1 MRYILSLK
9 HFIFIL
15 IYLII
20 LFIFIYLY
28 YPIYL
33 KEHFDTNFLPFFR
46 TNIKNIPFIQYNYG
60 DATYNR
66 QNLIKGNIP
75 YDENTLF
82 LGIRLGNKNTL
93 HKYIINHLMKKILL
107 YQTKQF
113 KLIDID
119 YDNDYQVLLDLNQNK
134 INYGLVSSP
143 VLYDYLITRHQVNQ
157 TNLEF
162 MTTLTKNFIYGITLD
177 NTNIYNIHNLKDAT
191 IGISKH
197 NATER
202 LVLKDFLNHLGCNHQ
217 LRECDH
223 TEMNNLLH
231 KGLIDFYII
240 IDEFP
245 SDNIRSLLSKNPR
258 IRLVDM
264 GIKDN
269 DNFMRKYSY
278 ERVILNVKL
287 LEYSQKNLYTHD
299 AKGIGR
305 YLPQNT
311 PVKNYDDFNPHILT
325 YQFPNCLLTNT
336 SNRIKG
342 NYEFI
347 RDIFRRLSNNRKYG
361 LSYLP
366 GTKLQR
372 HIKPGVTNLPIPMHP
387 DVIDFHNRVRYN
399 PEFI

>member
-1 MRYILSLK
+1 MRYILSQK
-9 HFIFIL
+9 YFIPLLIL

-20 LFIFIYLY
+20 LFFII
-28 YPIYL
+28 YPINF

-46 TNIKNIPFIQYNYG
+46 TNIKNLSFIQYNYG
-60 DATYNR
+60 DQTYNR
-66 QNLIKGNIP
+66 QNLLKGNIP
-75 YDENTLF
+75 HGENTLF
-82 LGIRLGNKNTL
+82 LGISLHNKNTL
-93 HKYIINHLMKKILL
+93 HKYIINHLIKKILL

-119 YDNDYQVLLDLNQNK
+119 YDNDFQVLLDLNQNK
-134 INYGLVSSP
+134 INYGILSTP
-143 VLYDYLITRHQVNQ
+143 VLYDYLITQHQANH

-162 MTTLTKNFIYGITLD
+162 MTTLTKNFIYGITLN
-177 NTNIYNIHNLKDAT
+177 NTNIFSVYDLKNAT

-197 NATER
+197 NTTER
-202 LVLKDFLNHLGCNHQ
+202 LVLKDFLNYLGYNHQ
-217 LRECDH
+217 LRECNY

-264 GIKDN
+264 GMKDN
-269 DNFMRKYSY
+269 DNFMRKYPY

-287 LEYSQKNLYTHD
+287 LEYYQKHLYTPD

-305 YLPQNT
+305 YLPLNT
-311 PVKNYDDFNPHILT
+311 PIKNYNDFNPHILT
-325 YQFPNCLLTNT
+325 YQFPNCILTNT

-347 RDIFRRLSNNRKYG
+347 RDIFRKLYNNRKFG

-372 HIKPGVTNLPIPMHP
+372 HIKPGVTNLPIPIHP
-387 DVIDFHNRVRYN
+387 DVIDFHNRIKYN
-399 PEFI
+399 PNFI